1 MQFIGIDAAKATFD
15 IALPLPDGKYRTKA
29 KLPNSAKGFNE
40 LLAWRAKHAP
50 NAAVGMEA
58 TGIYHE
64 ALARTLVEAG
74 VVVHVANPARVKA
87 FGQAEGIRTKTDR
100 SDAKL
105 IARFFEAQRS
115 EKLHPYVPPTPSEV
129 KLRALVRRR
138 DDLQEMLQMERNR
151 LDVADISVQQG
162 IKDVIQTLEEQIK
175 QVQKAIEDHIDNDPD
190 LRQRHHLLTSIP
202 GVGNTSSAQLLA
214 MLGDLSK
221 YSDVRQ
227 VVAHAGLNPAQRQ
240 SGNYEGK
247 SRISRVG
254 DANFRKK
261 LYMPALTGK
270 TYNPRLKSFAD
281 RLSAKGKPFKVVM
294 CAVMR
299 KLIHLVWGVLKSGRP
314 FEPDGALA

>member
-1 MQFIGIDAAKATFD
+1 M
-15 IALPLPDGKYRTKA
+15 
-29 KLPNSAKGFNE
+29 
-40 LLAWRAKHAP
+40 
-50 NAAVGMEA
+50 
-58 TGIYHE
+58 
-64 ALARTLVEAG
+64 AR
-74 VVVHVANPARVKA
+74 
-87 FGQAEGIRTKTDR
+87 
-100 SDAKL
+100 
-105 IARFFEAQRS
+105 
-115 EKLHPYVPPTPSEV
+115 PYVPPTPSEV

-138 DDLQEMLQMERNR
+138 DDLQEMLQMEHNR

-162 IKDVIQTLEEQIK
+162 IKDVIRTLEEQIK

-190 LRQRHHLLTSIP
+190 LRRRHQLLTSIP

-247 SRISRVG
+247 CRISRVG

-270 TYNPRLKSFAD
+270 THNPTLKSFAD

-299 KLIHLVWGVLKSGRP
+299 KLIHLIWGVLRSGRP
-314 FEPDGALA
+314 FEPDVALA

>member
-1 MQFIGIDAAKATFD
+1 MQFIGIDVAKATFD
-15 IALPLPDGKYRTKA
+15 IAVPLLEGKYRTKA
-29 KLPNSAKGFNE
+29 KLPNSSKGFAE

-50 NAAVGMEA
+50 DAAVGMEA

-64 ALARTLVEAG
+64 SLARALVDAG

-87 FGQAEGIRTKTDR
+87 FGHAEGVRTKTDR

-105 IARFFEAQRS
+105 IARFFEAQRP

-138 DDLQEMLQMERNR
+138 DDLQEMLQMEQNR
-151 LDVADISVQQG
+151 LEVADISVQQG
-162 IKDVIQTLEEQIK
+162 IKSVIQTLEEQVK
-175 QVQKAIEDHIDNDPD
+175 QIQKSIQDHIDNDPD
-190 LRQRHHLLTSIP
+190 LRGRHQLLTSIP
-202 GVGNTSSAQLLA
+202 GVGDTSSAQLLA

-221 YSDVRQ
+221 YTDVRQ

-247 SRISRVG
+247 CRISRVG
-254 DANFRKK
+254 DATFRKK

-270 TYNPRLKSFAD
+270 THNPTLKAFAE

-294 CAVMR
+294 CALMR

-314 FEPDGALA
+314 YEPEIALA